1 MREGAK
7 QRLLGAVVIVALVV
21 IFVPMLFE
29 RGSLDT
35 LPPIQES
42 IPQSPGFERELKTEV
57 FLGPEDSGVGGLE
70 AGDETVTE
78 ALALPPPAGDLE
90 PAPVDEGASAEALD
104 LPAEGDETPGE
115 EAPPVEQAA
124 APDTAAPP
132 PGTPGS
138 WVIQVASLAAPDVAA
153 ELEGRL
159 RSAGFSAFV
168 ERATV
173 NGRLWFRVRVGPK
186 PDRTQA
192 EQTAALLRERHR
204 LDTLI
209 QRYP

>member
-7 QRLLGAVVIVALVV
+7 QRLLGAVVIVTLVV

-42 IPQSPGFERELKTEV
+42 IPQPPGFERELKTEV
-57 FLGPEDSGVGGLE
+57 FLGPEDSGIGGLE
-70 AGDETVTE
+70 EPGETVTE
-78 ALALPPPAGDLE
+78 PLALPPPAGDLE
-90 PAPVDEGASAEALD
+90 PAPVDEGAPAEALD
-104 LPAEGDETPGE
+104 LPAEEDEVPNQ
-115 EAPPVEQAA
+115 EAPPAEQAA
-124 APDTAAPP
+124 APVTTAPP
-132 PGTPGS
+132 SAPPGS

-159 RSAGFSAFV
+159 RLAGFSAFV

-173 NGRLWFRVRVGPK
+173 NGRLWFRVRVGPQ
-186 PDRTQA
+186 PDRAKA